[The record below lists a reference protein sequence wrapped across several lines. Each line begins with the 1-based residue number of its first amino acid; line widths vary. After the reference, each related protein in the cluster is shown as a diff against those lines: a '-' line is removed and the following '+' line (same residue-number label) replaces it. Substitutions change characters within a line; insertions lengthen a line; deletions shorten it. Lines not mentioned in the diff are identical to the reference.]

1 MFNYVCSFLLS
12 YRFIAFYDKFN
23 FILQILINIFWE
35 IKIKTKGFRISYHND
50 IFFNYYIFFSDYNNF
65 IKLLLTF
72 VEILLCR
79 YKRYSICLIS
89 VFNLYELFPAFI
101 CDDNIESLVNDLFAV
116 KTFNPV
122 PSVTSSSSP

>member
-1 MFNYVCSFLLS
+1 MFVLFFSAIDSLLFMINSISF
-12 YRFIAFYDKFN
+12 FKFSLRS
-23 FILQILINIFWE
+23 FE
-35 IKIKTKGFRISYHND
+35 KSKYKTKGFGISYHND

-79 YKRYSICLIS
+79 YKRYSICLLS